1 MKSFILPF
9 LGISCDKHGCRL
21 CPPIVPRLHHQRVE
35 KAQIVYHQEDE
46 SGLGRNKKEEC

>member
-9 LGISCDKHGCRL
+9 LGISCDKHGCKPCL
-21 CPPIVPRLHHQRVE
+21 PSVPLLHRQHVE
-35 KAQIVYHQEDE
+35 KAQIVYRQGDE